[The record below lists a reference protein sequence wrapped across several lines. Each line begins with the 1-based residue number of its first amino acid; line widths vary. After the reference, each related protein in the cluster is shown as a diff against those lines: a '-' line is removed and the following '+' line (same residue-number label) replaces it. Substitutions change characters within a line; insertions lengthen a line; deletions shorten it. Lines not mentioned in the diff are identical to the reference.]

1 MVRRSSSKLNRNDVK
16 IGKRPLRRGLLTI
29 NPFQSTTEWA
39 LVANE
44 EKIHGPCSSKK
55 N

>member
-1 MVRRSSSKLNRNDVK
+1 MK
-16 IGKRPLRRGLLTI
+16 IGKRPLRRGLLTM

-44 EKIHGPCSSKK
+44 EEKIHGPCRLIVEKL
-55 N
+55 NRND